1 MYCSVINLSQLRTK
15 CGPLWLSNLKH
26 VCLQPLNKLVMV
38 GSSGDSISIE
48 SMMLISA
55 STLVQNIVEK
65 LDTSLELQLVFP
77 DFSTDILRQLRK
89 LLFEGISDHISKK
102 QAEELRTLWK
112 FLDVKTSVNLNNQE
126 TEVKIEI
133 DTVANEEEIDPVA
146 NEEEIDPVANEVQ
159 IDHCPISPVISI
171 SFNNNVNEENANQS
185 VDMFEDCDVQNI
197 RSVTELPDN
206 DLINREELV
215 VTPIKQIIPQVE
227 LRKAP
232 VERRRIR
239 SSNKYTQEETEK
251 RLDMKKPSVEC
262 MEIRSSHQYTQGET
276 QGKKLLK
283 TKRSI
288 SFGCKSQRKGSSKQ
302 SQVQCYCDKC
312 AFE

>member
-1 MYCSVINLSQLRTK
+1 
-15 CGPLWLSNLKH
+15 

-146 NEEEIDPVANEVQ
+146 NEVQ
-159 IDHCPISPVISI
+159 IDHCSISPVISI

-197 RSVTELPDN
+197 RSVAELSDN

>member
-1 MYCSVINLSQLRTK
+1 M
-15 CGPLWLSNLKH
+15 G
-26 VCLQPLNKLVMV
+26 
-38 GSSGDSISIE
+38 
-48 SMMLISA
+48 
-55 STLVQNIVEK
+55 
-65 LDTSLELQLVFP
+65 TSLELQLVFP

-112 FLDVKTSVNLNNQE
+112 FLDVKTSVNHNNQE

-146 NEEEIDPVANEVQ
+146 NEVQ
-159 IDHCPISPVISI
+159 IDHFPISPVISI

-185 VDMFEDCDVQNI
+185 VGMFEDCGVQNI
-197 RSVTELPDN
+197 GSVAELSDN

-239 SSNKYTQEETEK
+239 SCNKYTQEEIEK

-262 MEIRSSHQYTQGET
+262 MERRSSHQYTQGET

-312 AFE
+312 AF

>member
-1 MYCSVINLSQLRTK
+1 
-15 CGPLWLSNLKH
+15 
-26 VCLQPLNKLVMV
+26 
-38 GSSGDSISIE
+38 
-48 SMMLISA
+48 MLISA

-65 LDTSLELQLVFP
+65 LDTSLEIQLVFP

-146 NEEEIDPVANEVQ
+146 NEVQ
-159 IDHCPISPVISI
+159 IDHCSISPVISI

-239 SSNKYTQEETEK
+239 SSNKYTQEENEK

-262 MEIRSSHQYTQGET
+262 MERRSSHQYTQGEI